1 MEGLKSFILDKII
14 AIRFLEKGDLMKTAV
29 KRMASVFSA
38 FLLVYFIYIISII
51 LFKSGFDAAS
61 RDFFFITL
69 SAYLL
74 VPSLKY
80 IKMKNDILDDNLEEN
95 ERIFY
100 EGKQLF
106 ENADILEGAL
116 LKYEDDEFKVEN
128 LIITKKGIFNIVK
141 CNYTGRI
148 KIKDNRWYRVY
159 TKSLSEIPSP
169 ISEVRKNRSFLSK
182 IYDEDQI
189 VDVIVMV
196 KDRVFIRGEEF
207 SDVPVIRYSDLC
219 SFIESYEGDLEW
231 DKESLYDKIYKRII
245 KVNNL
250 LEEEKKYNEFLDN
263 KWSMRSRLSFIS
275 AFLILYII
283 QAVNI

>member
-106 ENADILEGAL
+106 ENA
-116 LKYEDDEFKVEN
+116 ED
-128 LIITKKGIFNIVK
+128 
-141 CNYTGRI
+141 R
-148 KIKDNRWYRVY
+148 
-159 TKSLSEIPSP
+159 KSTRLNSSHPTTSRMPS
-169 ISEVRKNRSFLSK
+169 
-182 IYDEDQI
+182 
-189 VDVIVMV
+189 
-196 KDRVFIRGEEF
+196 
-207 SDVPVIRYSDLC
+207 
-219 SFIESYEGDLEW
+219 
-231 DKESLYDKIYKRII
+231 
-245 KVNNL
+245 
-250 LEEEKKYNEFLDN
+250 
-263 KWSMRSRLSFIS
+263 S
-275 AFLILYII
+275 A
-283 QAVNI
+283 